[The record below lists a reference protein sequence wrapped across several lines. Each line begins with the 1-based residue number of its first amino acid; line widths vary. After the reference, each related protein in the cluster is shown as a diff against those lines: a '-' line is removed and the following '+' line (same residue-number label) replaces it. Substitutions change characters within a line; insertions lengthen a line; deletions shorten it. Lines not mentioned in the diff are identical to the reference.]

1 MKEKDA
7 EGRWHSTSL
16 LRRVLGGTLLAAG
29 LSVFGVPMFPQCL
42 GEPQFIV
49 FGGFPCGAPIT
60 NQYQAWGVRFNLV
73 MDCTYGPYLPNTPQG
88 DFVARFVDPNNGYAD
103 MQATGVSFQLYD
115 VTAYLHVDFW
125 DRHGR
130 PLGTV
135 WVTPQTPH
143 HHVALPGTVGGFDI
157 SRECAW
163 HIDYVSF
170 QLAYDYDLD
179 WSYALPEGSQIARLT
194 ENDFTQTPPLTYT
207 GQLEG
212 VASGTLHYL
221 EFNTYETS
229 IRTGG
234 YSRTFTLDGSL
245 GQPASTEKTLGGVWE
260 VTPSA
265 TFPGSACPSYGG
277 PKKTYYVVGSLLPEG
292 LVTPYL
298 VSLYA
303 GGATPNLMTGI
314 AMVESTYQ
322 QFRHF
327 TRYDIAEY
335 WPNEPFGQGGS
346 HVGLMMIDIK
356 NHAKKC
362 FWNWKENAE
371 AGVNFFVS
379 EKISKA
385 RQNMKKIQ
393 RQNPGLRDLTPV
405 ELEKMA
411 LVLYRG
417 LPRKAVEPK
426 DRSLQYQYFRVNKSV
441 SPPSWVRNIE
451 NNPVGV
457 TYADTVF
464 SSRK

>member
-1 MKEKDA
+1 
-7 EGRWHSTSL
+7 
-16 LRRVLGGTLLAAG
+16 
-29 LSVFGVPMFPQCL
+29 
-42 GEPQFIV
+42 
-49 FGGFPCGAPIT
+49 
-60 NQYQAWGVRFNLV
+60 
-73 MDCTYGPYLPNTPQG
+73 
-88 DFVARFVDPNNGYAD
+88 
-103 MQATGVSFQLYD
+103 
-115 VTAYLHVDFW
+115 
-125 DRHGR
+125 
-130 PLGTV
+130 
-135 WVTPQTPH
+135 
-143 HHVALPGTVGGFDI
+143 
-157 SRECAW
+157 
-163 HIDYVSF
+163 
-170 QLAYDYDLD
+170 
-179 WSYALPEGSQIARLT
+179 
-194 ENDFTQTPPLTYT
+194 
-207 GQLEG
+207 
-212 VASGTLHYL
+212 
-221 EFNTYETS
+221 
-229 IRTGG
+229 
-234 YSRTFTLDGSL
+234 
-245 GQPASTEKTLGGVWE
+245 
-260 VTPSA
+260 
-265 TFPGSACPSYGG
+265 
-277 PKKTYYVVGSLLPEG
+277 
-292 LVTPYL
+292 
-298 VSLYA
+298 
-303 GGATPNLMTGI
+303 MTGI